1 MRLCLLALLI
11 FPAWAA
17 NTKVDFDPRNPNLG
31 PFPTDYLTTPDPR
44 QRTGLRVNLPL
55 PDCATRS
62 SDCGEIA
69 LLNQLDGFHQNARI
83 TLHFSGVIQPET
95 LRENVFI
102 AWLDPAPG
110 RFPVYPAGK
119 LSPVN
124 ELVYEPSTNTG
135 FVKPDEILEGGRH
148 YLLVVTDGVRDAA
161 GDPVEVHEGYEACLA
176 ARIGGDYCLRLKAAV
191 DSIAPRLGM
200 RRIVGASLFTT
211 LSNTAFLEDA
221 RRIVQFTPTSF
232 RRTSPV
238 LATSNFRGITFR
250 QQTRTNGQRFTDEAL
265 PLVPGQLG
273 STSRVAFFSFRS
285 PRFLNEAGIVATTPT
300 GEPATMPTT
309 TEEIHG
315 HVWLPSTPAPAGGYP
330 VLLVGHGIGDSR
342 LGMPTVI
349 AISNQAGYA
358 VVAINA
364 VGHGYGPESTFR
376 FIAADGAVTEVA
388 APGRGVDL
396 DGGGGID
403 AFEGCIALAP
413 GAPIIVR
420 DCVRQTAID
429 YMQLVHAIREGL
441 DVDGDGRR
449 DLDPATIHYLGQ
461 SLGSMYGT
469 LLTAVEPAVSAAVFN
484 VPLGSATESGRL
496 SSSATLQFIA
506 FIAMG
511 LRQPVL
517 LNRGL
522 GFVDQMPLRYQAVSF
537 LTEPGARAIQDF
549 WDRTE
554 WLENLGAP
562 HSYARHLRAATLPGV
577 GVKRVLF
584 QMAWGDAVAV
594 NPSTT
599 RLIRAA
605 GMQAQTSLYRYD
617 LVRGLVTGLT
627 ADPHSFLIPQGPAA
641 TQATGAAAIA
651 QVFAFLLSGTEA
663 VPNNNALVAPFFG
676 GRSVFENPAVDL
688 PESLNRP

>member
-1 MRLCLLALLI
+1 MRLCLLASLTLA
-11 FPAWAA
+11 AWGA
-17 NTKVDFDPRNPNLG
+17 NTKIDFDPRNPNLG
-31 PFPTDYLTTPDPR
+31 PFPTDYLTTPDAR

-62 SDCGEIA
+62 SDCGETA

-124 ELVYEPSTNTG
+124 ELVYEPNSNTG
-135 FVKPDEILEGGRH
+135 FVKPDEILEGGRR
-148 YLLVVTDGVRDAA
+148 YLIVVTDGVRDAA
-161 GDPVEVHEGYEACLA
+161 GDPVEAHEGYEACLA

-191 DSIAPRLGM
+191 DTIAPHLGT

-238 LATSNFRGITFR
+238 LATTNLRGITFR
-250 QQTRTNGQRFTDEAL
+250 QQTRTVGQRFADEPL
-265 PLVPGQLG
+265 PLAPGQLAT
-273 STSRVAFFSFRS
+273 TSRIAFFSFRS
-285 PRFLNEAGIVATTPT
+285 PRFLNEAGIIPTTPT
-300 GEPATMPTT
+300 AEPLPVPTT
-309 TEEIHG
+309 MEEIHG
-315 HVWLPSTPAPAGGYP
+315 HVWLPSTPAPSGGYP
-330 VLLVGHGIGDSR
+330 VLLTGHGIGDSR

-364 VGHGYGPESTFR
+364 VGHGYGPESAIR
-376 FIAADGAVTEVA
+376 FIAADGAVTEVP

-396 DGGGGID
+396 DGGGAID

-449 DLDPATIHYLGQ
+449 DLDPGVIHYLGQ

-469 LLTAVEPAVSAAVFN
+469 LLTAVEPEVSAAVLN

-496 SSSATLQFIA
+496 SSSPTLQFIA
-506 FIAMG
+506 IVALG

-522 GFVDQMPLRYQAVSF
+522 GFVDQMPLRYQPVSL
-537 LTEPGARAIQDF
+537 LTEPGARPIQDF

-584 QMAWGDAVAV
+584 QMAWGDGVAV

-617 LVRGLVTGLT
+617 LVRSLVTGVA
-627 ADPHSFLIPQGPAA
+627 ADPHSFLIPQGPLA

-651 QVFAFLLSGTEA
+651 QVFAFLLSGREA
-663 VPNNNALVAPFFG
+663 VPDNNALVAPLFG
-676 GRSVFENPAVDL
+676 GRSVFENPAVAL